1 MFSDYVSLDVENGLR
16 GARVE
21 VEKLNWETM
30 IVVEEREMAPG
41 CGSGGNAKKR
51 EEMSYRLEIKVNR
64 TQLTDFDEKGSSGG
78 GAGGQYR

>member
-1 MFSDYVSLDVENGLR
+1 
-16 GARVE
+16 
-21 VEKLNWETM
+21 
-30 IVVEEREMAPG
+30 MAPG